1 VSSTCLERRRAMRL
15 DVDLPVRL
23 ELTESRSA
31 TGRMRN
37 ASVSGALIECALE
50 LPNFATLRVEILAD
64 GQHLP
69 EPIHLSARVIRA
81 EHPCLGVEWRE
92 LAPQSLV
99 ELLRKTSGDTDSA
112 A

>member
-1 VSSTCLERRRAMRL
+1 MNSLYLERRRAFRM

-23 ELTESRSA
+23 ELAENRRA

-37 ASVSGALIECALE
+37 ASISGALIECALE
-50 LPNFATLRVEILAD
+50 LPTFATLRVEILAG
-64 GQHLP
+64 GQELA
-69 EPIHLSARVIRA
+69 EPICLSARVIRA

-92 LAPQSLV
+92 RAPTALV
-99 ELLRKTSGDTDSA
+99 ELLSKARSETGSA